1 MASTYIDLSS
11 SNEEFVKVVQEDKTN
26 NMQYEN
32 TTLLKCIVEELKEMN
47 IHLSII
53 TNEDL

>member
-11 SNEEFVKVVQEDKTN
+11 NNEEFVKVVQEDKTN